1 MQMLGLPEKSC
12 GGTDCEVNQT
22 MIYIKKKKPPSETIR
37 EVSRIKSNPDWK
49 KIQSGNTKAI
59 RNKFDELSKEPIR
72 QSLLEEQSGLCAYCM
87 RRIENNGRTTRIE
100 HWYPLSKDK
109 DQALDYRNMLA
120 VCDGGANYQGNEKKI
135 LCCDAFKGD
144 DEELMI
150 SPLNVQHMQK
160 ITYDKKGYIKTQIA
174 QSDED
179 FKLINSIAGD
189 VMHEA
194 FDKITAE
201 GQIDYMINLYLTPE
215 AMKRNTSEKE
225 YTYKLIYFNGE
236 AAGFF
241 AYCPAKRFQPSFEEG
256 TFLSKLYIKKFA
268 RGKKVTSN
276 LLASLNRPVYL
287 TVKRDDVHSVNIFK
301 HYGFK
306 IAQSVTAD
314 IGGGFVMDD
323 FLMVH
328 GK

>member
-1 MQMLGLPEKSC
+1 MQMSGLPEKNC
-12 GGTDCEVNQT
+12 GGADCEVNQT
-22 MIYIKKKKPPSETIR
+22 VIYIKKKKPPSKTIR

-160 ITYDKKGYIKTQIA
+160 ITYDKKGYIKTKPFDAALEKDINERLRLNGLWKDKKFIA
-174 QSDED
+174 DTSTGLVKGRKDTYQLYERFIKKLDRNGRCGSAQVKKKIDE
-179 FKLINSIAGD
+179 IQ
-189 VMHEA
+189 
-194 FDKITAE
+194 TAE
-201 GQIDYMINLYLTPE
+201 QKPEFAGVWLYFLNKKYISLL
-215 AMKRNTSEKE
+215 KRG
-225 YTYKLIYFNGE
+225 L
-236 AAGFF
+236 
-241 AYCPAKRFQPSFEEG
+241 
-256 TFLSKLYIKKFA
+256 
-268 RGKKVTSN
+268 
-276 LLASLNRPVYL
+276 
-287 TVKRDDVHSVNIFK
+287 
-301 HYGFK
+301 
-306 IAQSVTAD
+306 
-314 IGGGFVMDD
+314 
-323 FLMVH
+323 
-328 GK
+328 